1 MYLLWWNKCGVLVL
15 VCAKKGLT
23 PLPCLHTQRE
33 GAPLETINI
42 QLQTQRGASQHVD
55 AIS

>member
-1 MYLLWWNKCGVLVL
+1 MWCISVSVVQRKELS
-15 VCAKKGLT
+15 LT

-42 QLQTQRGASQHVD
+42 QLQTQRGASQRVD